1 MKTIRSPPGLHY
13 PITVVELVQKK
24 GAEIQRSTP
33 LFKYYYVTTVTEG
46 DKYGDT
52 KEIEKRFPA
61 RFDAS
66 ADGKLERW
74 YIQNGAVIQ
83 RAG

>member
-13 PITVVELVQKK
+13 PITVVELAKK
-24 GAEIQRSTP
+24 LGDEIARSSP
-33 LFKYYYVTTVTEG
+33 LFNYYYVTTVTEG
-46 DKYGDT
+46 DKYGDV
-52 KEIEKRFPA
+52 KEVEKKFPA

-66 ADGKLERW
+66 ADGIITQWFIK
-74 YIQNGAVIQ
+74 NGSVIQ